1 MMRHRLKTFVW
12 LILIVSFPSFAA
24 SASFPESTSFTAPS
38 SIKASYE
45 IYKSGLR
52 IGQIEEVF
60 VIGKDHHYSIVS
72 TTRATG
78 LLALFKPGRIIISS
92 SGLVGEHGL
101 KPLKFTDLRE
111 GEESRNRAADF
122 DWDTRQLTLIEHKLS
137 SVVPLPKD
145 TQDRLSAMYQFMFRS
160 LDKADMLSFHMTNG
174 GKLDIYDY
182 RITHGQSVTVPLGTF
197 SAQYVASVPEAGS
210 NRTEIWLAGDFDFPY
225 KMVITDPDGGSLA
238 QVLTK
243 FTTAP

>member
-1 MMRHRLKTFVW
+1 M
-12 LILIVSFPSFAA
+12 LIVSFPSLAA
-24 SASFPESTSFTAPS
+24 DTTFTAPS

-45 IYKSGLR
+45 IHKSGIK
-52 IGQIEEVF
+52 IGQIDEVF
-60 VIGKDHHYSIVS
+60 AIGKDHHYTIVS

-78 LLALFKPGRIIISS
+78 LLALFKPGKIIISS

-101 KPLKFTDLRE
+101 KPLKFKDLRE

-122 DWDTRQLTLIEHKLS
+122 DWNTRQITLIEHKLS

-145 TQDRLSAMYQFMFRS
+145 TQDRLSAMYQFMFLS
-160 LDKADMLSFHMTNG
+160 LDKVDMLNFHMTNG
-174 GKLDIYDY
+174 GKLDIYNF

-197 SAQYVASVPEAGS
+197 NASYVASVPEAGS
-210 NRTEIWLAGDFDFPY
+210 NRTEIWLAGDFHFPY
-225 KMVITDPDGGSLA
+225 KMVITDPDGGSLS

-243 FTTAP
+243 FSFVQ